1 MQSQVSV
8 FPIITLYYVP
18 PVKRANSKIHVNAE
32 QQETRERVEVL
43 LSVGSAFVNVLDVYY
58 LTFMV

>member
-1 MQSQVSV
+1 M
-8 FPIITLYYVP
+8 
-18 PVKRANSKIHVNAE
+18 KRANSRKLVNAE